1 MQENVRIPDREEIMI
16 GSRVI
21 RHTIIFLLAAA
32 LASGQALADRHC
44 APVAEAYWRARGIL
58 QSEGRACAEL
68 LLASEPDMH
77 EAVAQSEICGCWSL
91 RDRLNEVFFGNG
103 ESDELACEARA
114 AGILEFKSELLD
126 LVEKC
131 H

>member
-1 MQENVRIPDREEIMI
+1 MTGTCVNRNAIML
-16 GSRVI
+16 
-21 RHTIIFLLAAA
+21 LLAAS

-44 APVAEAYWRARGIL
+44 APVAEAYWRASGIL
-58 QSEGRACAEL
+58 QSESQTCAEL

-91 RDRLNEVFFGNG
+91 RDRLNEVFFRNG
-103 ESDELACEARA
+103 EADELSCEARS
-114 AGILEFKSELLD
+114 AGVLEFKSELLD